1 VESLAGQTYMADDG
15 RRLVMDWLLKSGGAG
30 GVYSIRTAPG
40 EVAKLYHRNVD
51 LALYERKV
59 SAMLRLQ
66 PRVQAGPA
74 GQVQLAWPTHLLR
87 DPAGRFRGFTMPQLD
102 VARTSDLEHVL
113 LERQARAQRLPTGL
127 GAKVTLAANL
137 ASVVAALHAERHY
150 VVDLKPVN
158 VRFYRDTLQIAL
170 LDCDGLSIQGAGER
184 FPAHQVTPDYLAP
197 EYQGVAVADEHQQD
211 RFALAVVIF
220 QLLNFGIHP
229 YSGRPAAATLATD
242 IPGRIKAGA
251 YAYGVRGNRSIL
263 PNPGS
268 GHLHFPSEIRS
279 LFDRAFGTVAA
290 LRPQAAEWRNVLQTF
305 ALRGSGKLAA
315 CSRDSAHQ
323 HFAGMACAAC
333 ERKALLARA
342 ARAPRR
348 TPPARRPTAGL
359 RPRAAAVAFP
369 PRLPAA
375 WPPPVAA
382 APSAAPVYGATIWQR
397 SLVATAV
404 PLAFAWMAS
413 WGFLLL
419 WEIAPS
425 PPQWRASA
433 LVLLLLLAFAW
444 ATLLAARGVPKAIR
458 DPGWSGGNA
467 TLSAFVPISLG
478 SAVQIALFAWV
489 LWKEPNLWTL
499 AAAALSP
506 GESGVP
512 AQPGTLLAAEE
523 FGVGCFRLALLI
535 AAVPC
540 TVALLRHCVAR
551 SAGVGLLA
559 GSVALLVAAGAVVKP
574 PLVPQIVLIRDAPRV
589 ASMTSARSAV
599 ETPPA
604 STAPRAPPAST
615 PSVNPRDPA
624 DSRSATGSRRELQA
638 LMPIE
643 LPAIGRAAGDA
654 AQATRGETTEEALAR
669 AVRMGVLRRGG
680 QNDVERWTRRR
691 GARQQA
697 SSGHT
702 RHMHVYILVR
712 TLELPP
718 QLGGANAVVFIR
730 EPGAPL
736 PVGELGHSVVLD
748 MANGTCTGVTCEL
761 IDGP

>member
-1 VESLAGQTYMADDG
+1 MESLAGQTYVADDG
-15 RRLVMDWLLKSGGAG
+15 RRLVMDRLLKSGGAG
-30 GVYSIRTAPG
+30 GVYSIRTASG
-40 EVAKLYHRNVD
+40 EVAKLYHRTVD

-59 SAMLRLQ
+59 AAMLRLQ
-66 PRVQAGPA
+66 PRVQAGAA

-87 DPAGRFRGFTMPQLD
+87 DAAGRFRGFTMPQLD

-127 GAKVTLAANL
+127 GAKITLAANL

-197 EYQGVAVADEHQQD
+197 EYQGVAVADEQAQD

-229 YSGRPAAATLATD
+229 YSGKPTAATLATD

-251 YAYGVRGNRSIL
+251 YAYGMQGNRTIL

-268 GHLHFPSEIRS
+268 GHRHFPPQIRS

-290 LRPQAAEWRNVLQTF
+290 LRPRAAEWRNVLQDF

-315 CSRDSAHQ
+315 CTRDPAHQ
-323 HFAGMACAAC
+323 HFAGMVCAAC
-333 ERKALLARA
+333 ERKALVARA
-342 ARAPRR
+342 ARAPR
-348 TPPARRPTAGL
+348 PKPAARRPNAGL
-359 RPRAAAVAFP
+359 RQRPAAVAFP
-369 PRLPAA
+369 PALPAA
-375 WPPPVAA
+375 WPLPAA
-382 APSAAPVYGATIWQR
+382 TLPSAAPAYGATILQR

-413 WGFLLL
+413 WWFVLL
-419 WEIAPS
+419 WEVAPS

-444 ATLLAARGVPKAIR
+444 ATLLVARGVPKAIR

-467 TLSAFVPISLG
+467 TLSALVPISLS
-478 SAVQIALFAWV
+478 SAVQIALFASV

-506 GESGVP
+506 GERGVP

-540 TVALLRHCVAR
+540 TLALMRHCIAR
-551 SAGVGLLA
+551 AAGGGLLA
-559 GSVALLVAAGAVVKP
+559 GSVALLVAAGAMVKP
-574 PLVPQIVLIRDAPRV
+574 PLVPQIVLVRDAPRV
-589 ASMTSARSAV
+589 TSATPARAAV
-599 ETPPA
+599 ETPIATPA
-604 STAPRAPPAST
+604 QAPPVATRDRVEPPGASGIAHT
-615 PSVNPRDPA
+615 PQPL
-624 DSRSATGSRRELQA
+624 T
-638 LMPIE
+638 PIE

-654 AQATRGETTEEALAR
+654 AQAHHGETTEEALAR
-669 AVRMGVLRRGG
+669 AVRTGVLRRGD
-680 QNDVERWTRRR
+680 QRDVERWARIR
-691 GARQQA
+691 GGPQPA
-697 SSGHT
+697 SGGHT
-702 RHMHVYILVR
+702 RHMRVYILVR
-712 TLELPP
+712 TLELPQ

-736 PVGELGHSVVLD
+736 PVGDLGHSVVLD
-748 MANGTCTGVTCEL
+748 TGNGTCMGVTCEF